1 MDLPEPPPGPFT
13 YSDIS
18 TFEELYEAAR
28 QVDQH
33 CVAWVRQAGY
43 QDTGNY
49 GSLGVFLLATNSYEE
64 IWIPEG
70 VTPKTRAPGMAA
82 QQNQSVPLDSA
93 GMA

>member
-1 MDLPEPPPGPFT
+1 MFPSMDLPEPPPGPFT

-43 QDTGNY
+43 QDTGKK
-49 GSLGVFLLATNSYEE
+49 
-64 IWIPEG
+64 P
-70 VTPKTRAPGMAA
+70 
-82 QQNQSVPLDSA
+82 PLFDHR
-93 GMA
+93 GC